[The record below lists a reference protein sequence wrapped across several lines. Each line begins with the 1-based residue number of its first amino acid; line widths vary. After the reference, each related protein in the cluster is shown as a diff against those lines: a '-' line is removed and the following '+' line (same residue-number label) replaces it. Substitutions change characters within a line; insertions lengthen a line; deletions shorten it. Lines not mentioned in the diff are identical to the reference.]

1 MLSEEGI
8 ENSWSR
14 HQQNHILLRDGLNN
28 LGINYL
34 VDEASRL
41 PQLNSVLIPQDQD
54 DLGVRSSLLKNYNI
68 DIGAGLGPLEGKI
81 WRIGLMGHTSR
92 KENIE
97 LLLSAIKETL

>member
-1 MLSEEGI
+1 MCIRDS
-8 ENSWSR
+8 
-14 HQQNHILLRDGLNN
+14 LRDGLNK
-28 LGINYL
+28 LGIDYL

-41 PQLNSVLIPQDQD
+41 PQLNSVIIPQDQD
-54 DLGVRSSLLKNYNI
+54 DLGVRSSLLDNYNI

-97 LLLSAIKETL
+97 LLLSALKDTL